1 MTNIEFYT
9 ELSAL
14 LENYKVGK
22 IDHKEAVKR
31 LTKLNL
37 DAKKSNL
44 ELEVDVKIFEST
56 DIVDEDYGG
65 YDDSSYED
73 SYEDS
78 YDSSY

>member
-22 IDHKEAVKR
+22 IDHKEALKR

-37 DAKKSNL
+37 EAKKSNL
-44 ELEVDVKIFEST
+44 ELEVDAKILETT
-56 DIVDEDYGG
+56 DVNDEDYGA
-65 YDDSSYED
+65 DDS